1 MKTHGHPDP
10 TYRLGVGVML
20 LNADGLVFVARRN
33 DMPGDHWQ
41 MPQGGIDENEAP
53 RSAAL
58 RELKEEIG
66 TDRAVIL
73 AEAQTWLTYDLPRDL
88 SSAAWSGRYRGQRQ
102 KWFAARFIG
111 ADAEIDLDTEHPEFT
126 DWRWVEVT
134 ALPELIVP
142 FKRQLYLDVIEEFRS
157 LLVRTT

>member
-1 MKTHGHPDP
+1 MTTPGRPDP
-10 TYRLGVGVML
+10 AYRFGVGIML
-20 LNADGLVFVARRN
+20 LNAGGLVFVARRN

-58 RELKEEIG
+58 RELREEIG

-88 SSAAWSGRYRGQRQ
+88 ASTAWSGQYRGQRQ

-111 ADAEIDLDTEHPEFT
+111 ADAEINLDTEHPEFT

-142 FKRQLYLDVIEEFRS
+142 FKRRLYLDVIEEFRS
-157 LLVRTT
+157 ILVRTT

>member
-1 MKTHGHPDP
+1 
-10 TYRLGVGVML
+10 ML

-73 AEAQTWLTYDLPRDL
+73 AEAQTWLTYELPRDL
-88 SSAAWSGRYRGQRQ
+88 ASTAWSGQYRGQRQ

-111 ADAEIDLDTEHPEFT
+111 VDAEIDLDTEHPEFT
-126 DWRWVEVT
+126 DWRWTEVT

-142 FKRQLYLDVIEEFRS
+142 FKRQLYLDVIEEFQA

>member
-1 MKTHGHPDP
+1 MTTRGRPDP
-10 TYRLGVGVML
+10 AYRLGVGIML

-73 AEAQTWLTYDLPRDL
+73 AEAQTWLTYELPRDL
-88 SSAAWSGRYRGQRQ
+88 ASTAWSGQYRGQRQ

-111 ADAEIDLDTEHPEFT
+111 VDAEIDLDTEHPEFT
-126 DWRWVEVT
+126 DWRWTEVT

-142 FKRQLYLDVIEEFRS
+142 FKRQLYLDVIEEFQA

>member
-1 MKTHGHPDP
+1 MTTRGRPDP
-10 TYRLGVGVML
+10 AYRLGVGVML

-73 AEAQTWLTYDLPRDL
+73 AEAQTWLTYELPRNL
-88 SSAAWSGRYRGQRQ
+88 ASTAWSGQYRGQRQ

-111 ADAEIDLDTEHPEFT
+111 VDAEIDLDTEHPEFT

-157 LLVRTT
+157 LLERTP